1 MIEAREAIDALEEIK
16 AIKASDAIDTSD
28 ATSASEAIGAR
39 KKFDAFEASV
49 RRYSKSIGAPEA
61 IEASNDRNDRHNR
74 GDREDRREECVRCG
88 RSMQC
93 GHADG
98 ASVVGVIRA
107 MPSGA
112 SYKLRS
118 AWAQC
123 DWPGSF
129 RLEHLDPGRG
139 RHVMPNSAMGVQYRA
154 VGTDRRGRKEPQEMC
169 FSLHT
174 AKA

>member
-1 MIEAREAIDALEEIK
+1 MHWRK
-16 AIKASDAIDTSD
+16 HKTIKASDAIDTSD

-112 SYKLRS
+112 SYKLMS

-123 DWPGSF
+123 VGLDLIDWST
-129 RLEHLDPGRG
+129 RIQRE
-139 RHVMPNSAMGVQYRA
+139 AA
-154 VGTDRRGRKEPQEMC
+154 T
-169 FSLHT
+169 
-174 AKA
+174 